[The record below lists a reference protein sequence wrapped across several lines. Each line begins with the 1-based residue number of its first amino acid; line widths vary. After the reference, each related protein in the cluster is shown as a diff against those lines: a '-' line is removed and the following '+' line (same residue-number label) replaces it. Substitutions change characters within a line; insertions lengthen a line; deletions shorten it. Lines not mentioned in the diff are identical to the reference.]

1 MKMNKKA
8 FTLKY
13 DFESHKYIARDKNT
27 QEFIVDSKCK
37 VALYD
42 YLNDIG
48 YTMQYIPKQF

>member
-1 MKMNKKA
+1 MNKKA

-37 VALYD
+37 VVMYD